1 MAIFRVRSQAGFTF
15 NELLASMGL
24 TFIAVLSYSLSSV
37 GLFREQK
44 AADNLTV
51 AMHLAEAK
59 IEELKSFQKP
69 SLINNCPGGGDVGVG
84 ADGLSS
90 GIFQRCWSQAVAPG
104 SSTLHRIDVTVAWQ
118 DNKPQKYQLSTLVF
132 YNK

>member
-15 NELLASMGL
+15 NELMASMGL
-24 TFIAVLSYSLSSV
+24 TFIALLSYSLSSV

-44 AADNLTV
+44 AADNLTT

-59 IEELKSFQKP
+59 IEELKSLKTP
-69 SLINNCPGGGDVGVG
+69 SLVNNCPGGGDVGVG
-84 ADGLSS
+84 ADGFSS
-90 GIFQRCWSQAVAPG
+90 GIFQRCWSVALSPS

-118 DNKPQKYQLSTLVF
+118 EHKPQKYQLSTLVF
-132 YNK
+132 YNN